1 MSDGAHDLLVRGIG
15 AAKSGERA
23 EARNCLEWALRQEPS
38 AEQAL
43 EAKIWLSE
51 AAEDP
56 QEARRWLEDILAGD
70 PTNPRA
76 RRRLALLDGRLRSE
90 DVVDP
95 DRPPP
100 VPSEDSDI
108 ESKRF
113 VCPACGGP
121 MAYAPDGEDLQCDH
135 CGRRG
140 AVGSSLGHAG
150 SPEND
155 FVLALAT
162 ARGHVRPKAS
172 RTFDCTA
179 CGARF
184 LLAAATLS
192 LTCPYCDATYTV
204 EAGDER
210 LLIAPEMLAPMAV
223 AEPDVRR
230 RLIAW
235 AGGDHAPLVIDRL
248 TAVYLPVWLFE
259 MGGVVDWST
268 APSGNHSWAA
278 QAEPP
283 SGTEPPWTPI
293 AVLASSHLTQGQTA
307 AAEESDPAHLVPF
320 DSAFLAAWPAE
331 TYSLS
336 LSDAALRARQRS
348 LKATGD
354 RLAAAA
360 GGRRPSLRSAR
371 MVVDSYRL
379 ILVPVWLAAVRLAET
394 EISVAVSGTT
404 GIAHAG
410 RRRPGAES
418 A

>member
-1 MSDGAHDLLVRGIG
+1 MSDGARDLLVRGIA
-15 AAKSGERA
+15 AAKAGERA
-23 EARNCLEWALRQEPS
+23 EARHYLEWALRQEPS
-38 AEQAL
+38 GEQEL
-43 EAKIWLSE
+43 EAKVWLSE

-90 DVVDP
+90 EIVDP

-100 VPSEDSDI
+100 VPSDDSDI

-121 MAYAPDGEDLQCDH
+121 MAYAPDGEGLHCDH
-135 CGRRG
+135 CGHRA
-140 AVGSSLGHAG
+140 AVGSTLEDPG

-162 ARGHVRPKAS
+162 ARGHTRPKAS

-210 LLIAPEMLAPMAV
+210 LLIAPEMLAPMAI

-235 AGGDHAPLVIDRL
+235 AGGDHAPLVINRL

-259 MGGVVDWST
+259 MGGVVDWSA
-268 APSGNHSWAA
+268 APTGNHGWPA
-278 QAEPP
+278 QAEPH
-283 SGTEPPWTPI
+283 SGTESPLSPMAI
-293 AVLASSHLTQGQTA
+293 LASSRLTADQAG
-307 AAEESDPAHLVPF
+307 AAEEFEPARLVPF
-320 DSAFLAAWPAE
+320 EAAYLAAWPAE
-331 TYSLS
+331 TYSLL

-348 LKATGD
+348 LEATGD
-354 RLAAAA
+354 RLAAADGA
-360 GGRRPSLRSAR
+360 RRPSLRSAR
-371 MVVDSYRL
+371 MVVDSFRL
-379 ILVPVWLAAVRLAET
+379 VLVPVWLAAVRLAET
-394 EISVAVSGTT
+394 EISIALSGTT
-404 GIAHAG
+404 GIVHAA
-410 RRRPGAES
+410 RPSRNVRS

>member
-1 MSDGAHDLLVRGIG
+1 MSDGAHDLLVRGIA

-23 EARNCLEWALRQEPS
+23 EARNYLEWALRQEPS

-76 RRRLALLDGRLRSE
+76 RRKLALLDGRLRSE

-140 AVGSSLGHAG
+140 AVGSSLGHPG

-162 ARGHVRPKAS
+162 ARGHTRPKAS

-248 TAVYLPVWLFE
+248 AALYLPVWLFE

-268 APSGNHSWAA
+268 APSGNHGWAA
-278 QAEPP
+278 QAEPH
-283 SGTEPPWTPI
+283 SGTEPPWTPMAI
-293 AVLASSHLTQGQTA
+293 LASSHLTQDQTA
-307 AAEESDPAHLVPF
+307 AAEEFEPAHLVPF
-320 DSAFLAAWPAE
+320 DSAYLADWPAE

-348 LKATGD
+348 LEATGD

-379 ILVPVWLAAVRLAET
+379 VLVPVWLAAVRLAET

-404 GIAHAG
+404 GIAHAS
-410 RRRPGAES
+410 RPRPGARS